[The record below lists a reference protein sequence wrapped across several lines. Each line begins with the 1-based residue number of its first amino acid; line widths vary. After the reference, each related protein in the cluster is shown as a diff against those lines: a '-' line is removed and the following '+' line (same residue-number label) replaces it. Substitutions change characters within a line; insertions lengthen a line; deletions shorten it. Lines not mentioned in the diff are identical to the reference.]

1 MVSALGH
8 FLVLEAAGCCCR
20 PSSSFLLLSL
30 LPSLYSVLWVHITI
44 WKNPARVFHR
54 SDGYMPFLILRVGAD
69 GGGGTPVPI
78 PNTAVK
84 PTCAENTWLE
94 AAWENKQMPT

>member
-1 MVSALGH
+1 
-8 FLVLEAAGCCCR
+8 
-20 PSSSFLLLSL
+20 
-30 LPSLYSVLWVHITI
+30 
-44 WKNPARVFHR
+44 
-54 SDGYMPFLILRVGAD
+54 MPFLILRVGAD

-94 AAWENKQMPT
+94 AARENKQVPTQRFGSVPQRNRPESSIYSSIAQSVEQLIRLHTGKSLGDFHKKW